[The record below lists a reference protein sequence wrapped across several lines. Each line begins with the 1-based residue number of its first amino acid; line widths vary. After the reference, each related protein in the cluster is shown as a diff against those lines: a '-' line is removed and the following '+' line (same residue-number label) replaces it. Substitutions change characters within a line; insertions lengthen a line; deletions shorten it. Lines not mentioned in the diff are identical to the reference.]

1 MSEFNDDFE
10 EIRVTEMNQ
19 SDNGWNYLVELGY
32 GDGLNEYMVEVDVA
46 YWTRLT
52 GRRIEPDE
60 LVKMTFN
67 FLLDKEQLEERTIM
81 LRAIKAG
88 PRQKAEFFLYSGDES
103 VPSRFLQ
110 LWLDINEG

>member
-32 GDGLNEYMVEVDVA
+32 GDGLIEYMVEVDVA

-67 FLLDKEQLEERTIM
+67 FLLDKEQKEMIRKKFNLAEVVGSFPTYEDE
-81 LRAIKAG
+81 IK
-88 PRQKAEFFLYSGDES
+88 RRL
-103 VPSRFLQ
+103 
-110 LWLDINEG
+110 